1 MMRHHSEA
9 VLVATPGL
17 QPGLKPGQ
25 NSRQKPDQKP
35 GLKFGACARP
45 AKQ

>member
-1 MMRHHSEA
+1 MRHHFEI
-9 VLVATPGL
+9 VPVTLPGL

-25 NSRQKPDQKP
+25 NSRQKPDQNP

-45 AKQ
+45 TKQ